1 MRLTLAVLATALVVG
16 LAVGGAAPRLG
27 ILSTGVAA
35 AEQTWTGN
43 ISDSTC
49 GASHTKM
56 SQGLFTPHECTL
68 ACTEKGKF
76 VFVGPGDKVMEIANQ
91 DFPALKEMAGETVT
105 LTGELNNDQITI
117 AKMELKK

>member
-1 MRLTLAVLATALVVG
+1 MKLTLAVLATALVVG
-16 LAVGGAAPRLG
+16 LVAVGGRM
-27 ILSTGVAA
+27 TGMA

-76 VFVGPGDKVMEIANQ
+76 VFVAAGDKVMEIANQ
-91 DFPALKEMAGETVT
+91 DFPALKEMAGESVT